1 MRTELLDKAS
11 SSPLYPYPVSY
22 LMRGGGKHY
31 SNYSN
36 KKNQIIWKWNLH
48 SKDSCQSLRVL
59 LWASALGYFERL
71 SMVCYEMYLFMF
83 VSLYISYVSV
93 SKPVDEKK

>member
-1 MRTELLDKAS
+1 MRTELLDKVS
-11 SSPLYPYPVSY
+11 SSPLYPYHFTY
-22 LMRGGGKHY
+22 LMGGE
-31 SNYSN
+31 S
-36 KKNQIIWKWNLH
+36 IILITPRRRIKLYGGSEIFTVEIPASHWE
-48 SKDSCQSLRVL
+48 L
-59 LWASALGYFERL
+59 LWAPALGYFERL